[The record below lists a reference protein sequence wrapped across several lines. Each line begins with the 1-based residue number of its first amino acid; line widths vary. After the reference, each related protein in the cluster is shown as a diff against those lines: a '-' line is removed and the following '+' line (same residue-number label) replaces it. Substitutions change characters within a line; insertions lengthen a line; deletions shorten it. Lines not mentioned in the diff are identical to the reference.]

1 MKINKFIKL
10 ILFPVIFLT
19 GNIAFAQ
26 LNNPVI
32 CKIYGSVYLEQD
44 PKKADFK
51 VYLESSEAFADL
63 IVFIQNNRL
72 YADKA
77 GLWYLTESP
86 NIADFRIY
94 ITESKKNADFT
105 ICYTKTESFAGC
117 PR

>member
-1 MKINKFIKL
+1 MNLKIFIRI

-19 GNIAFAQ
+19 GNISFAQ

-32 CKIYGSVYLEQD
+32 CKIYGSVYLEED

-51 VYLESSEAFADL
+51 VYVETSEAFADL
-63 IVFIQNNRL
+63 IVFLQNNRL

-77 GLWYLTESP
+77 GLWYLSESR
-86 NIADFRIY
+86 NIADFRIF
-94 ITESKKNADFT
+94 ITESKKNSDFT
-105 ICYTKTESFAGC
+105 IFYTKTESFAGC